1 MRSYLLTGVLAVF
14 GASAAVSVWLGG
26 GWESDP
32 AWRRPG
38 EIAGPGSQQTER
50 LDPPRLMGRAGAS
63 KVPLGHAAFGGRPPD
78 RAEGLPAPA
87 VLRIL
92 GQVSVNPAGWVG
104 GTPADIVARMRAATG
119 VPFRVTER
127 ARRARGVPF
136 WQSPAVPDTCASL
149 LDAVAE
155 ANQLEWWIDGGEVQI
170 ALRGEGPAVLAR
182 ELVDMAESGTWEE
195 RTWAGVVLASASGAL
210 RMAIEV
216 VRKQPRPAAVARPSA
231 EGAGQRPNGA
241 HVELRLMDVAL
252 TLLEDVSV
260 RFVGLGA
267 MDDSLGAPGC
277 RSVSRYLDDA
287 EVEILGRAMLKS
299 EPPGTAEVRSAWLPA
314 GVQQVFRLADGGV
327 LTLCVSPAPDPRFV
341 RTDLRFRYIEGERL
355 RFAPRLELGLPAGGT
370 ILVQAADGFPACDA
384 DPPRRVLLL
393 TIEPAWR

>member
-63 KVPLGHAAFGGRPPD
+63 KVPLGQAAFGGRPPD

-127 ARRARGVPF
+127 AWRARGVSF

-327 LTLCVSPAPDPRFV
+327 LTLCVSPAPDARFV

-355 RFAPRLELGLPAGGT
+355 RFAPRLEFGLPAGGT